1 MTYKALRITETAP
14 KTFDH
19 AIVQQEL
26 SELPDHDTLIQV
38 RYSSLNYKDAL
49 SFSGNKGIT
58 RNYPH
63 TPGVDAAGVIEES
76 PVFAKGTEVIV
87 VGFDLGMN
95 TSGGLAEYIRVPS
108 EWVIAKPEGL
118 SLRECM
124 ILGTAGFTAGQ
135 CVERLIQNG
144 VHPEKGEIVV
154 TGATGGV
161 GSVAVALLSAAG
173 FSVVASSR
181 DPQHAAWLIDLGA
194 SRVIPSDELL
204 EDSGKP
210 MMKGRWAGAVDTV
223 AGKTL
228 EVLTRSMQHRGVI
241 TFCGMITGIELHTN
255 VFPFILRGLSLIGI
269 DSAECPMPLKKELW
283 AKLGEEWRSD
293 KLECLSR
300 EISLEDA
307 PAALQDMLKGK
318 TRGRMVVRIRD

>member
-1 MTYKALRITETAP
+1 MTYKALLVTESAP

-19 AIVQQEL
+19 AIVQRDL
-26 SELPDHDTLIQV
+26 RDLPSHDTLIRVQW
-38 RYSSLNYKDAL
+38 SSLNYKDAL

-58 RNYPH
+58 RNFPH
-63 TPGVDAAGVIEES
+63 TPGVDAAGVVEES
-76 PVFAKGTEVIV
+76 PFFAKGTEVIV

-95 TSGGLAEYIRVPS
+95 TPGGLAEYIRVPS
-108 EWVIAKPEGL
+108 EWVIPKPAGL

-135 CVERLIQNG
+135 SVERLLQNG
-144 VHPEKGEIVV
+144 VTPDKGEVLV

-161 GSVAVALLSAAG
+161 GSVAVALLASAG
-173 FSVVASSR
+173 FTVVASSR

-194 SRVIPSDELL
+194 SRVIPAAELL

-269 DSAECPMPLKKELW
+269 DSAECPMPLKKALW
-283 AKLGEEWRSD
+283 QKLATEWKSD
-293 KLECLSR
+293 KLETLCR
-300 EISLEDA
+300 EISLEEA
-307 PAALQDMLKGK
+307 PAALAEMINGK
-318 TRGRMVVRIRD
+318 TRGRTVVKI